1 MFGPLQYWII
11 LIIAIVTL
19 VAAIAGLIEALRPPA
34 SAYVAAGKRTKV
46 FWGSIMAVAAL
57 IAFLTLPPPLG
68 FGSGVLSIFSL
79 AALVAIIL
87 FFVDVR
93 PKLKEHNR
101 PGPTRNERGG
111 W

>member
-1 MFGPLQYWII
+1 MFGQFQYTII

-19 VAAIAGLIEALRPPA
+19 IAAAWGLIEALRAPA
-34 SAYVAAGKRTKV
+34 QAYVAAGKRTKL
-46 FWGSIMAVAAL
+46 FWGSIMGVALL

-68 FGSGVLSIFSL
+68 IGHGVLSIFSL
-79 AALVAIIL
+79 VALVAIIM

-93 PKLKEHNR
+93 PKIKEHNR
-101 PGPTRNERGG
+101 RGPTNTQRGG